1 MQINNYVASLSD
13 MNQTIDKQAQRT
25 YNAKEVGEIFGYM
38 LQSLGYPFQPMNLNN
53 GIAQAIQQPLATPK
67 RMTMTVKDVAQ
78 ELNTSTQTV
87 RAMIKRDELP
97 AFKVGKNYAI
107 SRAAFEKWI
116 MQQGHAQEGE
126 QHEAC

>member
-1 MQINNYVASLSD
+1 MNYHGTSISNIHQPID
-13 MNQTIDKQAQRT
+13 NQPLRT

-38 LQSLGYPFQPMNLNN
+38 LQSLGYPLQPMNLNN

-67 RMTMTVKDVAQ
+67 RMTMTVKEVAQ

-116 MQQGHAQEGE
+116 MQQGHVQEGE